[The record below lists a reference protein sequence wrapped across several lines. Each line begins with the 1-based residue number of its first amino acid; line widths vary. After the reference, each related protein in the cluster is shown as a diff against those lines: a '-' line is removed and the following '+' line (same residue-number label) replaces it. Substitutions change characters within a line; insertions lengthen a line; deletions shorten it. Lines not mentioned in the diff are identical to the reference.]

1 MAFMKKHHLL
11 TALITGAA
19 LATLL
24 VGCGGQSS
32 SASGNAQT
40 LNLTESDDPTTL
52 DVNDMRNSNEN
63 DILSEVQEGLTTI
76 QSTNGK
82 DKVVLTGAKSYTKSA
97 DGLTYTFKL
106 RDAKWSDGKAVTA
119 QQYVDSFRRLLKK
132 ENAFSQATNAY
143 FIKGAEAYNTGKG
156 SAEDVGVKAINK
168 NTLQIQLA
176 YAYPSLLSDLS
187 SVVYYPVRL
196 DKINQVGNKKWKTDV
211 KDQVFNGPFKLTA
224 WKKNDKI
231 TLKKNPSYW
240 NAKKV
245 KLQKVTYTT
254 TDKPSTVLSLMQ
266 SGQLDAL
273 SASGKQI
280 ADFNKLA
287 KSNKLVSRTQNGPGT
302 TVLIMNQHNGG
313 TQGLFKNTKVREAFS
328 LSINRD
334 DYNKAV
340 SDGQDKLT
348 YTMAPPTLNVGST
361 NYGKYVGNPL
371 KEAQA
376 QYNTKAK
383 RQALLK
389 EGLKELGKST
399 DLSKLNFVYLTV
411 GSDDTGT
418 WLKQA
423 IKQQLGV
430 KVTIKTAPDDAS
442 FIQIR
447 NNNQYDLMNN
457 GWSASADP
465 NSYLSL
471 WNSNNGFQK
480 FFGGYSSKTFDDL
493 DNKLNGNLPTK
504 ERLALYKQLETQLVA
519 KDFGVVPLTNPQS
532 KVYINKSV
540 KNLQTT
546 VFGGTFNY
554 TYASKK

>member
-1 MAFMKKHHLL
+1 MKKHHLL

-63 DILSEVQEGLTTI
+63 DILSEVQEGLTAI

-302 TVLIMNQHNGG
+302 TVLIMNQHNSG

>member
-1 MAFMKKHHLL
+1 MKKHHLL

-40 LNLTESDDPTTL
+40 LNLTEEDDPTTL

-82 DKVVLTGAKSYTKSA
+82 DKVVLTGAKSYTKSD

-328 LSINRD
+328 LSINRN

-340 SDGQDKLT
+340 SDGQDKLA

>member
-287 KSNKLVSRTQNGPGT
+287 KSNKLVSRTQNGLGT

-328 LSINRD
+328 LSINRN

-340 SDGQDKLT
+340 SDGQDKLA

-423 IKQQLGV
+423 IKEQLGV

>member
-1 MAFMKKHHLL
+1 MKKSHWL
-11 TALITGAA
+11 TALITGVA

-24 VGCGGQSS
+24 VGCGSKGSASS
-32 SASGNAQT
+32 SSSQT
-40 LNLTESDDPTTL
+40 LNLTEELDPTTL
-52 DVNDMRNSNEN
+52 DVNDMRNTNEN

-76 QSTNGK
+76 ESKNGK

-106 RDAKWSDGKAVTA
+106 RDAKWSDGKKVTA

-156 SAEDVGVKAINK
+156 SAEDLGVKALNAK
-168 NTLQIQLA
+168 TLQVQLA
-176 YAYPSLLSDLS
+176 YAYPSLLSDFA
-187 SVVYYPVRL
+187 SVIYYPVRL
-196 DKINQVGNKKWKTDV
+196 DKINKVGNKKWKTDV
-211 KDQVFNGPFKLTA
+211 KDQVFNGPFKLTS

-231 TLKKNPSYW
+231 TLKKNNTYW

-245 KLQKVTYTT
+245 KLQTVTYTT
-254 TDKPSTVLSLMQ
+254 TNKPSTVLSLMQ

-280 ADFNKLA
+280 SDFNKLA
-287 KSNKLVSRTQNGPGT
+287 KSNKLVSRKQDGSGT

-313 TQGLFKNTKVREAFS
+313 TQGLFKNTKVREAVS
-328 LSINRD
+328 LSINRQS
-334 DYNKAV
+334 YNKAV
-340 SDGQDKLT
+340 NDGKDQPT
-348 YTMAPPTLNVGST
+348 YTMVPQSVNVGST
-361 NYGKYVGNPL
+361 NYGEYVGNPL
-371 KEAQA
+371 KDLQA

-411 GSDDTGT
+411 DDDDTGT
-418 WLKQA
+418 WLKQELD
-423 IKQQLGV
+423 QQLGV
-430 KVTIKTAPDDAS
+430 KVTIKTAPDVPS
-442 FIQIR
+442 FVKSR
-447 NNNQYDLMNN
+447 NDNQYDLLDN
-457 GWSASADP
+457 GWSGSADP

-471 WNSNNGFQK
+471 WDSNNGFQQ
-480 FFGGYSSKTFDDL
+480 FFGGYNSKTFDDL
-493 DNKLNGNLPTK
+493 DAKLNANLSTK

-519 KDFGVVPLTNPQS
+519 KDFGVVPLTNS
-532 KVYINKSV
+532 ESRIYINKSV
-540 KNLQTT
+540 KNLQST
-546 VFGGTFNY
+546 VFGATFNY
-554 TYASKK
+554 TYASKE

>member
-1 MAFMKKHHLL
+1 MKKHHLL

-231 TLKKNPSYW
+231 TLKKNPTYW

-328 LSINRD
+328 LSINRN

-340 SDGQDKLT
+340 SDGQDKLA

>member
-1 MAFMKKHHLL
+1 MKKHHLL

-40 LNLTESDDPTTL
+40 LNLTEEDDPTTL

-231 TLKKNPSYW
+231 TLKKNPTYW

-328 LSINRD
+328 LSINRN

-340 SDGQDKLT
+340 SDGQDKLA

-471 WNSNNGFQK
+471 WNTNNGFQK

>member
-1 MAFMKKHHLL
+1 MKKHHLL

-40 LNLTESDDPTTL
+40 LNLTEEDDPTTL

-328 LSINRD
+328 LSINRN

>member
-1 MAFMKKHHLL
+1 MKKHHLL

-63 DILSEVQEGLTTI
+63 DILSEVQEGLTAI

-532 KVYINKSV
+532 KVYIHKSV
-540 KNLQTT
+540 KHLQTT

>member
-1 MAFMKKHHLL
+1 MKKHHLL

-328 LSINRD
+328 LSINRN

-480 FFGGYSSKTFDDL
+480 FFGGYNSKTFDDL

>member
-1 MAFMKKHHLL
+1 MKKHHLL

-63 DILSEVQEGLTTI
+63 DILSEVQEGLTAI

-480 FFGGYSSKTFDDL
+480 FFGGYNSKTFDDL

>member
-1 MAFMKKHHLL
+1 MKKHHLL

-40 LNLTESDDPTTL
+40 LNLTEEDDPTTL

-231 TLKKNPSYW
+231 TLKKNPTYW

-328 LSINRD
+328 LSINRN

-340 SDGQDKLT
+340 SDGQDKLA

-471 WNSNNGFQK
+471 WNTNNGFQK

-554 TYASKK
+554 TYASKN

>member
-1 MAFMKKHHLL
+1 MKKHHLL

-156 SAEDVGVKAINK
+156 SAENVGVKAINK

-328 LSINRD
+328 LSINRN

-399 DLSKLNFVYLTV
+399 DLSKLNFIYLTV

-423 IKQQLGV
+423 IKEQLGV

>member
-1 MAFMKKHHLL
+1 MKKHHLL

-156 SAEDVGVKAINK
+156 GAEDVGVKAINK

-196 DKINQVGNKKWKTDV
+196 DKINQVGNKKRKTDV

-302 TVLIMNQHNGG
+302 TVMIMNQHNGG

-328 LSINRD
+328 LSINRN

>member
-1 MAFMKKHHLL
+1 MKKHHLL

-63 DILSEVQEGLTTI
+63 DILSEVQEGLTAI

-328 LSINRD
+328 LSINRN

-480 FFGGYSSKTFDDL
+480 FFGGYNSKTFDDL

>member
-1 MAFMKKHHLL
+1 MKKHHLL

-40 LNLTESDDPTTL
+40 LNLTEEDDPTTL

-231 TLKKNPSYW
+231 TLKKNPTYW

-328 LSINRD
+328 LSINRN

-340 SDGQDKLT
+340 SDGQDKLA
-348 YTMAPPTLNVGST
+348 YTIAPPTLNVGST

-423 IKQQLGV
+423 IKEQLGV

-532 KVYINKSV
+532 RVYINKSV

-554 TYASKK
+554 TYASKN

>member
-1 MAFMKKHHLL
+1 MKKHHLL

-63 DILSEVQEGLTTI
+63 DILSEVQEGLTAI

-465 NSYLSL
+465 TSYLSL

>member
-1 MAFMKKHHLL
+1 MKKYHLL

-40 LNLTESDDPTTL
+40 LNLTEEDDPTTL

-156 SAEDVGVKAINK
+156 SAEDVGLKAINK

-328 LSINRD
+328 LSINRN

>member
-1 MAFMKKHHLL
+1 MKKHHLL

-328 LSINRD
+328 LSINRN

-423 IKQQLGV
+423 IKEQLGV

>member
-1 MAFMKKHHLL
+1 MKKHHLL

-40 LNLTESDDPTTL
+40 LNLTEEDDPTTL

-328 LSINRD
+328 LSINRN

-340 SDGQDKLT
+340 SDGQDKLA

-480 FFGGYSSKTFDDL
+480 FFGGYNSKTFDDL

>member
-1 MAFMKKHHLL
+1 MKKHHLL

-40 LNLTESDDPTTL
+40 LNLTEEDDPTTL

-328 LSINRD
+328 LSINRN

-340 SDGQDKLT
+340 SDGQDKLA

-532 KVYINKSV
+532 RVYINKSV

-554 TYASKK
+554 TYASKN

>member
-1 MAFMKKHHLL
+1 MKKHHLL

-519 KDFGVVPLTNPQS
+519 KDFGVVPLTNTQS

>member
-1 MAFMKKHHLL
+1 M
-11 TALITGAA
+11 
-19 LATLL
+19 
-24 VGCGGQSS
+24 
-32 SASGNAQT
+32 
-40 LNLTESDDPTTL
+40 
-52 DVNDMRNSNEN
+52 
-63 DILSEVQEGLTTI
+63 
-76 QSTNGK
+76 
-82 DKVVLTGAKSYTKSA
+82 TGAKSYTKSA

>member
-1 MAFMKKHHLL
+1 MKKHHLL

-40 LNLTESDDPTTL
+40 LNLTEEDDPTTL

-287 KSNKLVSRTQNGPGT
+287 KSNKLVSRTQNGLGT

-328 LSINRD
+328 LSINRN

-340 SDGQDKLT
+340 SDGQDKLA

-423 IKQQLGV
+423 IKEQLGV

>member
-1 MAFMKKHHLL
+1 MKKHHLL

-63 DILSEVQEGLTTI
+63 DILSEVQEGLTAI

-465 NSYLSL
+465 NSYLRL

>member
-1 MAFMKKHHLL
+1 MKKHHLL

-211 KDQVFNGPFKLTA
+211 KDQIFNGPFKLTA

-328 LSINRD
+328 LSINRN

-340 SDGQDKLT
+340 SDGQDKLA

-532 KVYINKSV
+532 RVYINKSV

-554 TYASKK
+554 TYASKN

>member
-1 MAFMKKHHLL
+1 MKKHHLL

-40 LNLTESDDPTTL
+40 LNLTEEDDPTTL

-63 DILSEVQEGLTTI
+63 DILSEVQEGLTAI

-328 LSINRD
+328 LSINRN

-480 FFGGYSSKTFDDL
+480 FFGGYNSKTFDDL

>member
-1 MAFMKKHHLL
+1 MKKHHLL

-40 LNLTESDDPTTL
+40 LNLTEEDDPTTL

-231 TLKKNPSYW
+231 TLEKNPSYW

-287 KSNKLVSRTQNGPGT
+287 KSNKLVSRTQNGLGT

-328 LSINRD
+328 LSINRN

-340 SDGQDKLT
+340 SDGQDKLA

-423 IKQQLGV
+423 IKEQLGV

>member
-1 MAFMKKHHLL
+1 MKKHHLL

-287 KSNKLVSRTQNGPGT
+287 KSNKLVSRTQNGLGT

-328 LSINRD
+328 LSINRN

-340 SDGQDKLT
+340 SDGQDKLA

-376 QYNTKAK
+376 QYNTKAR

-423 IKQQLGV
+423 IKEQLGV

>member
-1 MAFMKKHHLL
+1 MKKHHLL

-156 SAEDVGVKAINK
+156 SAEAVGVKAINK

-328 LSINRD
+328 LSINRN

-423 IKQQLGV
+423 IKEQLGV

>member
-1 MAFMKKHHLL
+1 MKKHHLL

-389 EGLKELGKST
+389 EGLKEFGKST

>member
-1 MAFMKKHHLL
+1 MKKHHLL

-24 VGCGGQSS
+24 VGCGGKSS

>member
-1 MAFMKKHHLL
+1 MKKHHLL

-266 SGQLDAL
+266 SGQLDAV

-328 LSINRD
+328 LSINRN

-423 IKQQLGV
+423 IKEQLGV

>member
-1 MAFMKKHHLL
+1 MKKHHLL

-156 SAEDVGVKAINK
+156 GAEDVGVKAINK

-287 KSNKLVSRTQNGPGT
+287 KSNKLVSRTQNGLGT

-328 LSINRD
+328 LSINRN

-340 SDGQDKLT
+340 SDGQDKLA

-423 IKQQLGV
+423 IKEQLGV

>member
-1 MAFMKKHHLL
+1 MKKHHLL

-287 KSNKLVSRTQNGPGT
+287 KSNKLVSRTQNGLGT

-328 LSINRD
+328 LSINRN

-340 SDGQDKLT
+340 SDGQDKLA

>member
-1 MAFMKKHHLL
+1 MKKHHLL

-156 SAEDVGVKAINK
+156 SAENVGVKAINK

-328 LSINRD
+328 LSINRN

-423 IKQQLGV
+423 IKEQLGV

>member
-1 MAFMKKHHLL
+1 MKKHHLL

-328 LSINRD
+328 LSINRN

-399 DLSKLNFVYLTV
+399 DLSKLNFIYLTV

-423 IKQQLGV
+423 IKEQLGV